1 MKIAIARLIALAVV
15 ASSIGSEEEGS
26 VSIRVATYNL
36 RNYLTMDRRVDGS
49 YRPDYPKPEAEKTAL
64 RDVIR
69 EANAD
74 ILAVQEIGTLPYL
87 EELRQDLRSEGL
99 DYRHLHHLEAADE
112 ERHVAVL
119 SKIPFVEERSV
130 ELLFF
135 KYFGEEEAVKRGLIE
150 LVFDTN
156 DHRWSLFVVHLKSRY
171 SDRRDDPESEQRR
184 VGEAR
189 AVRNHILKR
198 FPAPGESS
206 FLIAGDLNDTRAS
219 RTIRSLLK
227 RGKTEI
233 SIDVP
238 GFNRWGQTWTYHY
251 EKEEL
256 YSRSD
261 YFLASPGML
270 PSIRTGRA
278 VIIESEA
285 SAIASD
291 HRLVKVDLEFHDP
304 VDEETD
310 DGADNVES
318 AEAETEETSAA
329 EIVDPSEEA
338 GQSETVAPQSPSLTS
353 PDAESV
359 SEP

>member
-1 MKIAIARLIALAVV
+1 MRIALAWLVV
-15 ASSIGSEEEGS
+15 FAAICSSIGFGEDGS

-36 RNYLTMDRRVDGS
+36 RNYLTMDRRVDGA

-74 ILAVQEIGTLPYL
+74 VLAVQEIGTLPYL
-87 EELRQDLRSEGL
+87 EELRQDLRAEGL
-99 DYRHLHHLEAADE
+99 DYPHLHHLEAADE
-112 ERHVAVL
+112 ERHIAVL
-119 SKIPFVEERSV
+119 SKIPFLEVRSV
-130 ELLFF
+130 DLLFF
-135 KYFGEEEAVKRGLIE
+135 KYFGEKEAVKRGLIE

-156 DHRWSLFVVHLKSRY
+156 DQRWSLFVVHLKSRY
-171 SDRRDDPESEQRR
+171 SDRKDDPESEQRR

-206 FLIAGDLNDTRAS
+206 YLIAGDLNDTRAS
-219 RTIRSLLK
+219 RTIASFLK

-238 GFNRWGQTWTYHY
+238 GFNHWGQTWTYHY
-251 EKEEL
+251 RKEEI

-261 YFLASPGML
+261 YFLASPGLL
-270 PSIRTGRA
+270 PLVKTGRA
-278 VIIESEA
+278 MVFESDTA
-285 SAIASD
+285 AGASD
-291 HRLVKVDLEFHDP
+291 HRLVAVDLEFPSSIEKDTDEG
-304 VDEETD
+304 VDKT
-310 DGADNVES
+310 GTV
-318 AEAETEETSAA
+318 EAENTEINGPET
-329 EIVDPSEEA
+329 VDPGEGA
-338 GQSETVAPQSPSLTS
+338 IKSETAAPI
-353 PDAESV
+353 AESV

>member
-1 MKIAIARLIALAVV
+1 MRVVLGRFIVLAAVCC
-15 ASSIGSEEEGS
+15 SIGFGEEGS

-49 YRPDYPKPEAEKTAL
+49 FRPNYPKPEAEKTAL
-64 RDVIR
+64 REVIR

-87 EELRQDLRSEGL
+87 EELRQDLRAEKL
-99 DYRHLHHLEAADE
+99 DYPHLHHLEAADE
-112 ERHVAVL
+112 ERHIAVL
-119 SKIPFVEERSV
+119 SKIPFAEVRSV
-130 ELLFF
+130 DLLLF

-156 DHRWSLFVVHLKSRY
+156 DQRWSLFVLHLKSRY

-184 VGEAR
+184 AGEAR

-198 FPAPGESS
+198 YPAPGESF

-219 RTIRSLLK
+219 RTVISLLK

-238 GFNRWGQTWTYHY
+238 GFNHWGQTWTYHY
-251 EKEEL
+251 RKEEV

-261 YFLASPGML
+261 YFLASPDLL
-270 PSIRTGRA
+270 PLVRTDRA
-278 VIIESEA
+278 IVIESETA
-285 SAIASD
+285 ADASD
-291 HRLVKVDLEFHDP
+291 HRLVAVDLEFPYP
-304 VDEETD
+304 VESDTDEAMDKTGTVE
-310 DGADNVES
+310 ADNREVS
-318 AEAETEETSAA
+318 GL
-329 EIVDPSEEA
+329 EIAD
-338 GQSETVAPQSPSLTS
+338 
-353 PDAESV
+353 SV